1 MIRSRRVNA
10 AFRGR
15 AAVLIAPALAIGLL
29 AAACSSSPTASASGT
44 GTSAPPPATTPPVVV
59 TTPPSPTGGG
69 SASSKPVTLKQGPG
83 GSLTFAPA
91 NLTVTQGQVVTV
103 KNVGVAPHTFTVTG
117 QSINVTNA
125 IGQSQKV
132 TVNLPPGTYPFV
144 CTFHQAQGMTGTL
157 VVT

>member
-1 MIRSRRVNA
+1 MDFNAVLGRV
-10 AFRGR
+10 RGR
-15 AAVLIAPALAIGLL
+15 TIAYAVCYLESDRKRDDLWLQ
-29 AAACSSSPTASASGT
+29 
-44 GTSAPPPATTPPVVV
+44 V
-59 TTPPSPTGGG
+59 G
-69 SASSKPVTLKQGPG
+69 SDDQAKVYINGREIYQFPQPRPLDSLDTVPVTLKQGPG